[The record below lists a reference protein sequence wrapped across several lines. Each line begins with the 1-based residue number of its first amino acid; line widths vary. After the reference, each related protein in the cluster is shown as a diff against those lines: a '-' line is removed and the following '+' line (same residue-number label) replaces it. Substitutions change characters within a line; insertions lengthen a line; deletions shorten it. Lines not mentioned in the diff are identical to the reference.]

1 MKLIKTISAAAI
13 AAALAASCCL
23 HIFADTYYVREGF
36 RFNVNNEEKSIV
48 YGMEDTEYSVVSIPE
63 TLWYRDVI
71 GVGAFAFSGDK
82 QVTTLSFENA
92 AHAEYTSAYSFENC
106 TNLTSVKLNPNMT
119 TIGIGAFEGCT
130 SLCAF
135 DWANAAVA
143 VIPTQA
149 FYGCTALN
157 EMDIPDSVTTI
168 EPFAFA
174 NCTALETVKIGENV
188 TNIADTAFDN
198 DGELTISCYYDSY
211 AYQFALDHSIPYILL
226 DGVLLGD
233 ANGDGSV
240 NINDVTTIQRY
251 LAELESLEGI
261 YLHAADANQDG
272 TVDIA
277 DATTLQMYLAEYDIP
292 YPIGEVMTQ

>member
-1 MKLIKTISAAAI
+1 MKLIKRFIP
-13 AAALAASCCL
+13 ALITLSFVFLCSF
-23 HIFADTYYVREGF
+23 HVFADTYYYGDGYLYTMPDQNHAIIFGVDGDDYSEISFPEVVHYRYVSSVG
-36 RFNVNNEEKSIV
+36 V
-48 YGMEDTEYSVVSIPE
+48 Y
-63 TLWYRDVI
+63 
-71 GVGAFAFSGDK
+71 AFSGDEK
-82 QVTTLSFENA
+82 VTSVSCENA
-92 AHAEYTSAYSFENC
+92 THMEKISAYAFENC
-106 TNLTSVKLNPNMT
+106 TNLTSVKLTPSIQ
-119 TIGIGAFEGCT
+119 TIRVGAFEGCT
-130 SLCAF
+130 SLSSF
-135 DWANAAVA
+135 DWANAAVE

-157 EMDIPDSVTTI
+157 EMNIPDSVTTI

-211 AYQFALDHSIPYILL
+211 AYQFAMDHSIPYILL

-233 ANGDGSV
+233 TNADE
-240 NINDVTTIQRY
+240 NIDVADVTQIQQF
-251 LAELESLEGI
+251 LAELAELDGI

-272 TVDIA
+272 TVDIS
-277 DATTLQMYLAEYDIP
+277 DATALQMYIAEYDLP